1 MGEGRGSAIKVVLGS
16 RFFRSALIGL
26 FFSGIGVSAVIPQL
40 TLFLVEELGASLPVA
55 GLYYLTNLAAPFAGY
70 LVGRLS
76 DRQQD
81 RLVLYRFCALVGAAG
96 WIVIALAQ
104 SIWIPFVASVLALS
118 VGGAAMGQLFAACRD
133 ELSRRPTPLDNQ
145 VIALIR
151 MAFTAG
157 WVIGPVFGS
166 WFGSMFGLR
175 PMVLA
180 TAACLILQIVPLGR
194 QRVLRFIRPVS
205 DTEPAARP
213 TGMLP
218 LVIFMALTVCA
229 MAGDTI
235 KFGYLPIY
243 MDQQLHFSPFLRGA
257 VIGVQPLLEFLLMPL
272 AARLADR
279 FGALTVMPVGVAFG
293 VLGNLA
299 YATSDAAPGLFVGQL
314 LVAVQ
319 WACLGVL
326 GVTIAQELY
335 PDRVATASGLWLSAM
350 PIAGAV
356 GGLVGGIG
364 VATYGLPRVF
374 FLPAGIVLIGCIGM
388 IILGRWQRARRPPRR

>member
-1 MGEGRGSAIKVVLGS
+1 MGEGRGSAIAVVVGS
-16 RFFRSALIGL
+16 RFFRSALIAL
-26 FFSGIGVSAVIPQL
+26 FFSGIGVSAVVPQL
-40 TLFLVEELGASLPVA
+40 TLFLVDELGATLPMA

-81 RLVLYRFCALVGAAG
+81 RLTLFRICALVGAAG
-96 WIVIALAQ
+96 WVVIALAQ
-104 SIWIPFVASVLALS
+104 SIWVPFVVSVLALS
-118 VGGAAMGQLFAACRD
+118 IGGASMGQLFAACRD
-133 ELSRRPTPLDNQ
+133 ELSRRPTPVDNQ

-157 WVIGPVFGS
+157 WVLGPVFGS
-166 WFGSMFGLR
+166 WFGSAVGLR
-175 PMVLA
+175 AMVFA
-180 TAACLILQIVPLGR
+180 TAACLVLQVIPLGR
-194 QRVLRFIRPVS
+194 QRVPRFVRPVS
-205 DTEPAARP
+205 DTDRPAGPR
-213 TGMLP
+213 GMLP
-218 LVIFMALTVCA
+218 LLIFMALTVCA

-243 MDQQLHFSPFLRGA
+243 MDQQLHFSPVLRGA
-257 VIGVQPLLEFLLMPL
+257 VIGIQPLLEFLLMPI

-279 FGALTVMPVGVAFG
+279 FGPLKVLPVGVAFG

-319 WACLGVL
+319 WACIGVL

-335 PDRVATASGLWLSAM
+335 PERVATASGLWMSSM

-374 FLPAGIVLIGCIGM
+374 FLPAGIILIGCVGM
-388 IILGRWQRARRPPRR
+388 IILGRWQQARRSPGR